1 MGRICKLAVP
11 GQFSPSAAAA
21 GLCLHFASVS
31 RVIKFD
37 AQEYR
42 SGNKSVV
49 LRNVQREL
57 TAYYKCEVSGDQPTF
72 HTDVKSAL
80 MLVVGELNLFD
91 FSN

>member
-1 MGRICKLAVP
+1 MFA
-11 GQFSPSAAAA
+11 
-21 GLCLHFASVS
+21 LCECVS

-80 MLVVGELNLFD
+80 MLVVGELDLFD
-91 FSN
+91 FSNTLDFRRVHSH